1 MKFRDLAASS
11 VAVVM
16 SVAPAFAKD
25 GVHRAST
32 QGDAFGQMKGS
43 STLLLVLAILLIG
56 LGIAIA
62 AGNKSDKPS
71 SP

>member
-11 VAVVM
+11 AAVVM
-16 SVAPAFAKD
+16 SVAPAFAK
-25 GVHRAST
+25 GEVHRAST
-32 QGDAFGQMKGS
+32 QGDAFGQMSGS
-43 STLLLVLAILLIG
+43 STLLLVLAVLLIG
-56 LGIAIA
+56 VGIALA

>member
-1 MKFRDLAASS
+1 MRFRELAATT
-11 VAVVM
+11 AAAVM
-16 SVAPAFAKD
+16 SIAPAFAKD
-25 GVHRAST
+25 EVNRAAT
-32 QGDAFGQMKGS
+32 QDGAFGQMDGS
-43 STLLLVLAILLIG
+43 STLLLVLAVLLIG

>member
-1 MKFRDLAASS
+1 MKFRNLAASS
-11 VAVVM
+11 AAIVM
-16 SVAPAFAKD
+16 SIAPAFAKD
-25 GVHRAST
+25 SVHRAST
-32 QGDAFGQMKGS
+32 QDGVLGQMDGS
-43 STLLLVLAILLIG
+43 STLLLVLAVLLIG